1 MTEFANHVTMV
12 AEATIG
18 KKSFGGAAPPAT
30 KRHQDFPGL
39 YRLMGQQPQK
49 RLLALQYKGDS
60 GMEKQEVEELWRSA
74 YPGTASCQNWGLYLD
89 QTLSYVAGVIHP
101 LYGQPYAITGAMV
114 SNYIKTGALEPSIRK
129 NTVKEHL
136 ARLVVISL
144 LKEVFTVPEICALF
158 QVQKGD
164 LSVGRSPTTISAPSL
179 KTPCGRPFPHGQPL
193 PMVATAETDQTVLV
207 RAMVLAT
214 VNRLFVKRPPFL

>member
-1 MTEFANHVTMV
+1 
-12 AEATIG
+12 
-18 KKSFGGAAPPAT
+18 
-30 KRHQDFPGL
+30 
-39 YRLMGQQPQK
+39 
-49 RLLALQYKGDS
+49 
-60 GMEKQEVEELWRSA
+60 MEKQEVEELLAFRLPRYSQL
-74 YPGTASCQNWGLYLD
+74 PELGLYLD

-129 NTVKEHL
+129 KYGREHL

-158 QVQKGD
+158 QVQTETYPLEISYD
-164 LSVGRSPTTISAPSL
+164 YFCTEFENALRETFSPT
-179 KTPCGRPFPHGQPL
+179 GNPL

-214 VNRLFVKRPPFL
+214 VNRLFVKKTTLSLNGPA